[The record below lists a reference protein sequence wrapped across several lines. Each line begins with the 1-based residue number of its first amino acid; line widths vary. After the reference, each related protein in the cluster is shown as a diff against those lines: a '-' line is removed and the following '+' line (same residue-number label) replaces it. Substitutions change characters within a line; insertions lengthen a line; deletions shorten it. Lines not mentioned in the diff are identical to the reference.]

1 MFVKDKL
8 LEMFQKSLNIFNY
21 LFTSN
26 LNENKYLKKKFVTHQ
41 NLTVFDIGANLGSFS
56 KNILKMFPSS
66 NVDLHLFEP
75 NKSLVITLKK
85 TFNQSKVNGFAISDK
100 NEQTKLYISNISS
113 QSSLIKNNSFVGK
126 DVGEQNIESIR
137 LDNYILKEG
146 IEKINLLKIDIEG
159 YELNALKSLGNY
171 LENNIIDIIKIE
183 ISFKNKN
190 NFGLINSLLN
200 KNNYFI
206 DGFTNVKYLEGE
218 IFFVDAYFSKRL

>member
-1 MFVKDKL
+1 MFIKDKL

-26 LNENKYLKKKFVTHQ
+26 LNENKYLKKKLI
-41 NLTVFDIGANLGSFS
+41 NLQDLIVFDIGANLGSFS
-56 KNILKMFPSS
+56 KNVLKTFPSA
-66 NVDLHLFEP
+66 NVELHLFEP
-75 NKSLVITLKK
+75 NNSLVIKLKN

-113 QSSLIKNNSFVGK
+113 QSSLIRNNSFVGK
-126 DVGEQNIESIR
+126 DVEEQNIESIR
-137 LDNYILKEG
+137 LDSYIMNEN
-146 IEKINLLKIDIEG
+146 IENINLLKIDIEG
-159 YELNALKSLGNY
+159 YELNALKSLGIY
-171 LENNIIDIIKIE
+171 LENKIIDIIKIE

-200 KNNYFI
+200 KNNYFL